1 MNLLIDVNL
10 GRKFTKLLNDSGYE
24 AVFVNDLVRGA
35 SDEDILTLAKRVI
48 GYSYKRQGLWR
59 AYFQA
64 GKILGRSYSFQNLC
78 NQP

>member
-48 GYSYKRQGLWR
+48 G
-59 AYFQA
+59 
-64 GKILGRSYSFQNLC
+64 
-78 NQP
+78 